1 MRLLVPTLLCA
12 TCLSS
17 CNVAGEWTGSCDEL
31 PVETELEE
39 SDETPGW
46 AGTAWVDG
54 EEFPAWGD
62 RVSDRSH
69 VVLVVGTPDHDRA
82 LMLRGVIDPGGFH
95 GACGSLPYSLER
107 TTTGGDVAL
116 CVLSLGFLC
125 GSSKESEAQ
134 AASRMINAADAER
147 LDGELLMLRPSP
159 F

>member
-1 MRLLVPTLLCA
+1 MRPLVPTLVCA
-12 TCLSS
+12 MCLWS

-31 PVETELEE
+31 P
-39 SDETPGW
+39 
-46 AGTAWVDG
+46 
-54 EEFPAWGD
+54 AWGD
-62 RVSDRSH
+62 RVPDGSH
-69 VVLVVGTPDHDRA
+69 AVLVVGTPDYDRA

-95 GACGSLPYSLER
+95 GACGSLPYRLER
-107 TTTGGDVAL
+107 NTTGGDVAL
-116 CVLSLGFLC
+116 CILSLGLSC